1 MLNQFC
7 IWAHEYI
14 QRCEGSNYNHSLLA
28 HKNFYA
34 VCQSIFY
41 IISFRSKDLV
51 SCKKGIFSN
60 LKKYWI
66 FYYFCVTFQEFGS

>member
-60 LKKYWI
+60 LKKY
-66 FYYFCVTFQEFGS
+66 